1 MYNQDEDD
9 EVVYTIRPA
18 RHDRFSI
25 LVPALQA
32 AANTAAGLY
41 RMFNT
46 YSMMA
51 LQQSMMIEYDREF
64 NRITENLIGGEE

>member
-1 MYNQDEDD
+1 MDQDEDL
-9 EVVYTIRPA
+9 EYVIRPA

-32 AANTAAGLY
+32 AAQTAAVIANT
-41 RMFNT
+41 FNT

-51 LQQSMMIEYDREF
+51 MQHSMIIEYDREF
-64 NRITENLIGGEE
+64 QRITKGFE

>member
-1 MYNQDEDD
+1 MDQDED
-9 EVVYTIRPA
+9 EYVIRPA

-32 AANTAAGLY
+32 AAQTAAVLANT
-41 RMFNT
+41 FNT

-51 LQQSMMIEYDREF
+51 MQQSLMHEYDREF
-64 NRITENLIGGEE
+64 QKITEGFE

>member
-1 MYNQDEDD
+1 MNQDEED
-9 EVVYTIRPA
+9 ETEYVIRPA
-18 RHDRFSI
+18 RHDRFSV

-32 AANTAAGLY
+32 ASQGAAVMA

-51 LQQSMMIEYDREF
+51 LQQSMINEYDREF
-64 NRITENLIGGEE
+64 QKITEGF